1 MGRVAVITVCA
12 LVVVVL
18 LAMACVSTVT
28 APTAPIAPNGDPLM
42 AQAYARMTATAAAD
56 AQFQADLVVT
66 AAAQKTAAAMTMEAS
81 YAQSTAQARADATS
95 TADAGIESTR
105 QAHIQ
110 ETEIAIEATVVA
122 ATLQAGHDQ
131 ATETAEANRVR
142 ATATAEAQAT
152 STAMAA
158 TATAVIEG
166 PTATVAFADTEA
178 YLTEK
183 EWERRTAPY
192 KHVGMVV
199 FWTALGA
206 FFVLACF
213 WLFPRAWIA
222 LQMRFLRADSEADA
236 PRWMLVGT
244 RNFIEAWT
252 GRFQATPYNDDRDRG
267 PGQTIESDR
276 PAGLLPGSDPR
287 VTERDQIVDGLTRPV
302 LAARNKAATP
312 RRRLPASRWTQV
324 PGTSPGRSYRV
335 LQPGAELPASV
346 RRQIDETVIAHLD
359 GDWRE

>member
-1 MGRVAVITVCA
+1 MGRVIVITVCA

-28 APTAPIAPNGDPLM
+28 TPAVPIDPNGDPLM

-66 AAAQKTAAAMTMEAS
+66 AAAQKTMAAMTMEAS

-95 TADAGIESTR
+95 TADAGIQATR

-122 ATLQAGHDQ
+122 ATLQAGQDQ
-131 ATETAEANRVR
+131 ATS
-142 ATATAEAQAT
+142 TAEAQAT

-199 FWTALGA
+199 FWTALGT

-302 LAARNKAATP
+302 LAAGNKAATP
-312 RRRLPASRWTQV
+312 RRRLQAPRWTQV
-324 PGTSPGRSYRV
+324 PGASPGRSYRV

-346 RRQIDETVIAHLD
+346 RRQVDETVIAHLD

>member
-1 MGRVAVITVCA
+1 MGRVTVITVCA

-28 APTAPIAPNGDPLM
+28 APTGSNPNDDPLM

-66 AAAQKTAAAMTMEAS
+66 AIAQKTAAAMTMEAN
-81 YAQSTAQARADATS
+81 AAHSTAQARTNATA
-95 TADAGIESTR
+95 TADAGIQATR
-105 QAHIQ
+105 QTRIQ
-110 ETEIAIEATVVA
+110 ETEIAIEATVIA

-131 ATETAEANRVR
+131 ATS
-142 ATATAEAQAT
+142 TAEAQAT

-166 PTATVAFADTEA
+166 PTATVAIADTEA

-192 KHVGMVV
+192 KHIGITV
-199 FWTALGA
+199 FWTALGI

-222 LQMRFLRADSEADA
+222 LQMRFLRVDNKADA

-302 LAARNKAATP
+302 LAASLSNSRSMKAAGGKSTTP
-312 RRRLPASRWTQV
+312 RRRLPAPRWTQV
-324 PGTSPGRSYRV
+324 PGTSPGRPYRV
-335 LQPGAELPASV
+335 LKPGVELPASV
-346 RRQIDETVIAHLD
+346 RRQMDDTVIAHLD

>member
-1 MGRVAVITVCA
+1 
-12 LVVVVL
+12 
-18 LAMACVSTVT
+18 
-28 APTAPIAPNGDPLM
+28 
-42 AQAYARMTATAAAD
+42 MTATAAAD

-66 AAAQKTAAAMTMEAS
+66 AAAQKTMAAMTMEAN
-81 YAQSTAQARADATS
+81 YAQSTAQSRANATS
-95 TADAGIESTR
+95 TADAGIEATR

-110 ETEIAIEATVVA
+110 ETEIAIEATVIA
-122 ATLQAGHDQ
+122 ATLQAGYDQ

-166 PTATVAFADTEA
+166 PTATVAIANTNA

-183 EWERRTAPY
+183 KWQEQTAPFRY
-192 KHVGMVV
+192 IGMTA
-199 FWTALGA
+199 FWMALGIL
-206 FFVLACF
+206 FILACA
-213 WLFPRAWIA
+213 WLLPRAWIA
-222 LQMRFLRADSEADA
+222 LQMRFLRVDNEADG

-244 RNFIEAWT
+244 RNFIEAWA
-252 GRFQATPYNDDRDRG
+252 GKFQVTAYDSDRDRG
-267 PGQTIESDR
+267 PGQTIDPHQS
-276 PAGLLPGSDPR
+276 PGLLPGSDPR

-302 LAARNKAATP
+302 LAAGNKAATP
-312 RRRLPASRWTQV
+312 RRRLQAPRWTQV

>member
-1 MGRVAVITVCA
+1 MGRVTVITVCV

-28 APTAPIAPNGDPLM
+28 APTAPIDSNSDPLM

-66 AAAQKTAAAMTMEAS
+66 AAAQKTMAAMTMEAN
-81 YAQSTAQARADATS
+81 YARSTAQARADATS
-95 TADAGIESTR
+95 TADAGIQATR

-131 ATETAEANRVR
+131 ATS
-142 ATATAEAQAT
+142 TAEAQAT

-166 PTATVAFADTEA
+166 PTATVAIADTEA

-192 KHVGMVV
+192 KHVGMAI
-199 FWTALGA
+199 FWTALGT

-244 RNFIEAWT
+244 RNFIEAWIEPPFDE
-252 GRFQATPYNDDRDRG
+252 GCEEQGHHATP
-267 PGQTIESDR
+267 
-276 PAGLLPGSDPR
+276 
-287 VTERDQIVDGLTRPV
+287 
-302 LAARNKAATP
+302 
-312 RRRLPASRWTQV
+312 
-324 PGTSPGRSYRV
+324 
-335 LQPGAELPASV
+335 
-346 RRQIDETVIAHLD
+346 
-359 GDWRE
+359 